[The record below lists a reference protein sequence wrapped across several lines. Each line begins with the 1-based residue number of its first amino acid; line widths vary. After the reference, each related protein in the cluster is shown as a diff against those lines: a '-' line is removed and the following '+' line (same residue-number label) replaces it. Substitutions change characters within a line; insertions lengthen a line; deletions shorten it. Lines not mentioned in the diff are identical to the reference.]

1 MSRSTVVYRG
11 VPIWLFVVV
20 VLALVARN
28 YRLRTRPGNV
38 PVQFRPQPGSGWS
51 RGNAVWVDD
60 VIAVRTGLG
69 DRSES
74 FHQVTAVTTR
84 TPEAEEVKN
93 LQRLEEPV
101 IATIQL
107 AGGEMIE
114 FAVARKH
121 ETLLLGPFATEDSNP
136 AETPGIDQVGTAGAN
151 QNLAAAAS

>member
-28 YRLRTRPGNV
+28 YRLRNRPGNV
-38 PVQFRPQPGSGWS
+38 PVQFRPAPGSGWS

-84 TPEAEEVKN
+84 PPEAEEFN
-93 LQRLEEPV
+93 DLRRIEEPV

-107 AGGEMIE
+107 ADGETIE

-121 ETLLLGPFATEDSNP
+121 EGLLRGPFATEDSDP
-136 AETPGIDQVGTAGAN
+136 SAIPGIDQFGTAGAN
-151 QNLAAAAS
+151 PNLATAT